1 MVVDFRLTQTSEAT
15 LSAPDHVIGDT
26 FPASSS
32 RQTRPRDKR
41 EFISVPIDDETAE
54 VEFEVRSPPFRNE
67 VAASAVDLSGWTI
80 FKWLVATALALSNE
94 ALRELLKKGWKAV
107 TQRSRVKVG

>member
-1 MVVDFRLTQTSEAT
+1 
-15 LSAPDHVIGDT
+15 VIGET
-26 FPASSS
+26 FPASGR

-67 VAASAVDLSGWTI
+67 VAASAVDLSGWTVL
-80 FKWLVATALALSNE
+80 KWLVATALALSNE
-94 ALRELLKKGWKAV
+94 AHRELIKKGWKAV
-107 TQRSRVKVG
+107 TKRK